1 MQGAVQAAYP
11 SSAALRGSRAGFHCG
26 RVVSS
31 KAVSAT
37 FRPPVT
43 APTQTGLQ
51 VQGVHL
57 WRGERHVLR
66 GVHLDAPL
74 GTFWHVRGPNGAG
87 KTSLLRVV
95 AGFLWPEDGKV
106 VWNGQETRHLGDEFG
121 AQMACLGHEPAL
133 KADLSAREN
142 IRYLVGLR
150 RAVADAEMD
159 AAFVRLGIA
168 DHADRPTRMLSAG
181 QKRRAAMVRVLLSN
195 ASLWLLD
202 EPFTNLDVAGVE
214 LFAGLLAE
222 HAAGGGVVL
231 ATTHQPIPALGVR
244 TLELA

>member
-1 MQGAVQAAYP
+1 MQALVMVPSRCAGNLHGA
-11 SSAALRGSRAGFHCG
+11 RAGFRRG

-31 KAVSAT
+31 KVLSAT
-37 FRPPVT
+37 IRPPVT

-87 KTSLLRVV
+87 KTSLLRVI
-95 AGFLWPEDGKV
+95 AGFLWAEDGTV
-106 VWNGQETRHLGDEFG
+106 VWKGQETRVLGDEFG
-121 AQMACLGHEPAL
+121 AQMTCLGHEPAL
-133 KADLSAREN
+133 KADLTAREN
-142 IRYLVGLR
+142 LRYLVGLR
-150 RAVADAEMD
+150 RTVVEPELD
-159 AAFVRLGIA
+159 AAFARLGIA

-181 QKRRAAMVRVLLSN
+181 QKRRAAMARVLLSG
-195 ASLWLLD
+195 APLWLLD

-231 ATTHQPIPALGVR
+231 ATTHQPIPAPGVR

>member
-1 MQGAVQAAYP
+1 M
-11 SSAALRGSRAGFHCG
+11 
-26 RVVSS
+26 
-31 KAVSAT
+31 
-37 FRPPVT
+37 T

-74 GTFWHVRGPNGAG
+74 GTLWHVRGPNGAG

-95 AGFLWPEDGKV
+95 AGFLWPEAGQV
-106 VWNGQETRHLGDEFG
+106 FWNGKETRGLTEEFG

-133 KADLSAREN
+133 KADLTAREN

-150 RAVADAEMD
+150 RAVGEAEIE
-159 AAFVRLGIA
+159 ATFVRLGIA
-168 DHADRPTRMLSAG
+168 AHADRPTRMLSAG
-181 QKRRAAMVRVLLSN
+181 QKRRAAMARVLLSQ
-195 ASLWLLD
+195 APLWLLD
-202 EPFTNLDVAGVE
+202 EPFTNLDVDGVE

-222 HAAGGGVVL
+222 QAASGGVVL
-231 ATTHQPIPALGVR
+231 ATTHQPIPAAGVR

>member
-1 MQGAVQAAYP
+1 M
-11 SSAALRGSRAGFHCG
+11 SAPH
-26 RVVSS
+26 
-31 KAVSAT
+31 
-37 FRPPVT
+37 P
-43 APTQTGLQ
+43 TGLR
-51 VQGVHL
+51 VEGVHL

-66 GVHLDAPL
+66 GVHLDAPT

-95 AGFLWPEDGKV
+95 AGFLWPEDGRV
-106 VWNGQETRHLGDEFG
+106 LWNGQETRALGDEFG

-133 KADLSAREN
+133 KADLTAREN

-150 RAVADAEMD
+150 HRLSEGELDTALE
-159 AAFVRLGIA
+159 RLGIA
-168 DHADRPTRMLSAG
+168 EHADRPTRMLSAG
-181 QKRRAAMVRVLLSN
+181 QKRRAAMVRVLLSK
-195 ASLWLLD
+195 APLWLLD

-222 HAAGGGVVL
+222 HAAAGGVVL
-231 ATTHQPIPALGVR
+231 ATTHQPIPAPGVR